1 MTTSDVPPSEER
13 GGFGDFG
20 KQKTFPCDNCG
31 AKLTFSIG
39 AQKLKCD
46 HCGYEKQLT
55 FADDARV
62 DEQDLE
68 GALSTQATRRAAGGQ
83 FTGTHEVKCTSCG
96 ATVAF
101 SGSLTSSSC
110 SYCGAPIERDKAHE
124 APNRLPVD
132 GVCTFRVERDAAS
145 TRLKQ
150 WVKSRWFAP
159 GAFKRRGVDGKF
171 DGVYMP
177 FFTFDA
183 MTFTRYSGERGDAYY
198 VKVKDG
204 DQERE
209 ERRVEWKPA
218 RGSFQRFFDDVLIPA
233 LQSLPQSLL
242 RSLEPWPL
250 DELIPFT
257 DQALSGKLAH
267 TYELELNDSFRLAK
281 KVIER
286 ELDGDVR
293 DRIGGDEQRV
303 HSMDVGYSALT
314 YKHVL
319 LPVWILAYLYAGKS
333 YRVVVNAVTGQ
344 VSGERPWSIPKIVAA
359 VLFGAAVAVVV
370 WYVATHHGGRPSP
383 STTLRQ
389 PYGGHVYRTR

>member
-1 MTTSDVPPSEER
+1 MTTSDIPPSENQ

-20 KQKTFPCDNCG
+20 KEKTFPCDNCG

-55 FADDARV
+55 FADDAKV
-62 DEQDLE
+62 AEQDLM
-68 GALSTQATRRAAGGQ
+68 GALTSQATRRASAGQ
-83 FTGTHEVKCTSCG
+83 FTGTHEVKCNSCG

-101 SGSLTSSSC
+101 SGSLTSSTC

-132 GVCTFRVERDAAS
+132 GVCTFRVERHDAGV
-145 TRLKQ
+145 RLKK
-150 WVKSRWFAP
+150 WVQSRWFAP
-159 GAFKRRGVDGKF
+159 GEFKSRGVNGKF

-183 MTFTRYSGERGDAYY
+183 MTFTRYTGERGDAYY
-198 VKVKDG
+198 VTVKQG
-204 DQERE
+204 DQEIE
-209 ERRVEWKPA
+209 ERRVRWSSA
-218 RGSFQRFFDDVLIPA
+218 SGSFQRFFDDVLIPA
-233 LQSLPQSLL
+233 LKSLPQSLL

-250 DELIPFT
+250 DEMIPFT

-267 TYELELNDSFRLAK
+267 TYEIELKETFGFAK
-281 KVIER
+281 ER
-286 ELDGDVR
+286 MERALDGDCR
-293 DRIGGDEQRV
+293 ERIGGDEQRV
-303 HSMDVGYSALT
+303 SSMDVNYSALT

-333 YRVVVNAVTGQ
+333 YRVVVNAMTGQ

-359 VLFGAAVAVVV
+359 VLFGAAVAAII
-370 WYVATHHGGRPSP
+370 WYFTHRGGHPPPPPPATHH
-383 STTLRQ
+383 
-389 PYGGHVYRTR
+389 YRTR